1 MESIGLLDPMTTLQ
15 NRWYNGLAKAL
26 GLSRATFQISLP
38 AAPLPAS
45 DPGLWAFQDALPP
58 DSLTFNRTVLGGDTF
73 FGEYA
78 AVAGEME
85 FSQADFA
92 KDIGEENDRAWT
104 EYLETV
110 QPPPTPAQLPQVFYD
125 WASLYAPDAV
135 AVGVA
140 DLTEMALIDAGQ
152 QALQPYLGPGAK
164 PADFHGTYADL
175 VRRLGVSPGAAVS
188 FDSATASPDVS
199 GTWTGGRDTGIAGLW
214 TGASP
219 TSRLSRKLALRPVRV
234 QAAFQGWTVWTT
246 TPGAWYDSSLFNTAC
261 RCTGTPPWPV
271 DADPTWAQEFGP
283 NGSFVRVAAAL
294 IAVDGVD
301 ATITSAAAFDAAEQ
315 QRIREQAPLGLWP
328 FYAASGD
335 AVANAVSFDAS
346 GRMTIKTTIR
356 KGSPVVLGANVL
368 GISQYLGGAA

>member
-1 MESIGLLDPMTTLQ
+1 MESLGLLDPMTTLQ

-26 GLSRATFQISLP
+26 GLSRAMFQVSVP

-45 DPGLWAFQDALPP
+45 DTGLWAFQDALPP
-58 DSLTFNRTVLGGDTF
+58 DSLTFNRSLLGGDTF

-85 FSQADFA
+85 FPQADFA
-92 KDIGEENDRAWT
+92 KDIGEENYLAW
-104 EYLETV
+104 EAYLATV

-125 WASLYAPDAV
+125 WAIINAPDAV
-135 AVGVA
+135 AAGVS

-164 PADFHGTYADL
+164 PVDFHGTYADL
-175 VRRLGVSPGAAVS
+175 VRCLGVSPGAAVS
-188 FDSATASPDVS
+188 FDSATSSPDVS
-199 GTWTGGRDTGIAGLW
+199 GTWTGGKDTGIVGLW
-214 TGASP
+214 TGAS
-219 TSRLSRKLALRPVRV
+219 TTARLSRKFALRSVHV

-246 TPGAWYDSSLFNTAC
+246 TPGAWYDSSLFNIAY
-261 RCTGTPPWPV
+261 RASGSPPWPV

-283 NGSFVRVAAAL
+283 GGSFAHVGASL

-328 FYAASGD
+328 FYAPSGG

-356 KGSPVVLGANVL
+356 RGSPAVLGLNVL
-368 GISQYLGGAA
+368 GISQYL